1 MTASSRAVAR
11 SAGQSFP
18 LLPLTLAA
26 RASRAARSVPCRDV
40 PDMTASLRLIDC
52 LAAEGRFAELII
64 ETIFC
69 NMIDDEMRSIRCWIW
84 SCCAP
89 SSPSPTTAASIVP
102 PSGSTVTQSTIS
114 QQIKRLELETKRP
127 LFRRT
132 TRSVA
137 LTDDGEML
145 LGDARRLLQLEEAAR
160 HRLAAPRLSGTVR
173 LGVVEEIGGGSLPS
187 ALGRFATLHP
197 GVKLEVQIG
206 VSAELIEQLN
216 AGRLDVVFA
225 KRPLGTSRGRLVWRE
240 PLVWAA
246 AKTLD
251 LVPGAVVPLALY
263 REKSV
268 SREAALA
275 ALGKSDLA
283 WEIIYTSPSLT
294 GVRAAALAGL
304 AITPLPA
311 SAIIAG
317 LRVLGPEDGLP
328 RLPDLEFA
336 IYEKTR
342 PDKAAA
348 VRRGAIGAGARSVAP
363 DDLRMNRHFVESR
376 LLVAKSCI

>member
-1 MTASSRAVAR
+1 MLDFELLRAFVAVADH
-11 SAGQSFP
+11 GGFH
-18 LLPLTLAA
+18 
-26 RASRAARSVPCRDV
+26 RAAE
-40 PDMTASLRLIDC
+40 RLN
-52 LAAEGRFAELII
+52 L
-64 ETIFC
+64 
-69 NMIDDEMRSIRCWIW
+69 
-84 SCCAP
+84 
-89 SSPSPTTAASIVP
+89 
-102 PSGSTVTQSTIS
+102 TQSTIS

-160 HRLAAPRLSGTVR
+160 HRLSAPRLSGMVR
-173 LGVVEEIGGGSLPS
+173 LGVVEEVAGGSLPS
-187 ALGRFATLHP
+187 ALGRFAKLHP

-246 AKTLD
+246 AD
-251 LVPGAVVPLALY
+251 SFDFMRGAVLPLALY

-275 ALGKSDLA
+275 ALGDGDLA
-283 WEIIYTSPSLT
+283 WEIVYTSPSLT

-311 SAIIAG
+311 SAIVAG
-317 LRVLGPEDGLP
+317 LRVLGLADGLP

-336 IYEKTR
+336 IYEKKR
-342 PDKAAA
+342 PDKAPAA
-348 VRRGAIGAGARSVAP
+348 LAAALLALAQGP
-363 DDLRMNRHFVESR
+363 SR
-376 LLVAKSCI
+376 PTI